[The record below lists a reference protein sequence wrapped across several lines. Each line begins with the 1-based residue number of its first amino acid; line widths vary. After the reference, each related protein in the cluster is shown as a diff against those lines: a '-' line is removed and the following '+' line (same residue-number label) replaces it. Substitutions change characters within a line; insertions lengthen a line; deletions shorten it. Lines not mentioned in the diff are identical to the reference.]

1 MKQSRLQ
8 AFFIWSFSLEI
19 SSFPGWKSH
28 QTTETKS
35 SPTKNKKTRK
45 TKTGNFVSNWNWI
58 FLFFPHSSFAQCGF
72 SFNTAADGGHS
83 PNMSEASGRA
93 PEYSN
98 SRANW
103 YKLIHSSCIELY
115 NSSSTRVS
123 LETTVAPAPAGFFFL
138 RVYKRERERGEL
150 SEKIQKHRGDRWMDG
165 WLAGRAKYLASQ
177 CLKDGRL
184 TTPSSTC
191 ELQGRATITCRVPS
205 VCFPCY
211 FLLLA
216 SLALPWWSIARK
228 QVTVT
233 IITTARMRW
242 ERPTSTAGRQQ

>member
-45 TKTGNFVSNWNWI
+45 RKTGNFVSNWNWI
-58 FLFFPHSSFAQCGF
+58 FLFSFLIPHLPSVASHLIRQRMEGTAQTCQRHPGEPP
-72 SFNTAADGGHS
+72 SIPTAEPTGIS
-83 PNMSEASGRA
+83 LYTVVAS
-93 PEYSN
+93 N
-98 SRANW
+98 
-103 YKLIHSSCIELY
+103 C
-115 NSSSTRVS
+115 
-123 LETTVAPAPAGFFFL
+123 TTVVRHVFHLRQLLLLLLLAFFL
-138 RVYKRERERGEL
+138 RVYKRELGEL

>member
-1 MKQSRLQ
+1 MKITSNNRNKVL
-8 AFFIWSFSLEI
+8 
-19 SSFPGWKSH
+19 SH
-28 QTTETKS
+28 QKQE
-35 SPTKNKKTRK
+35 NKKK
-45 TKTGNFVSNWNWI
+45 KNWK
-58 FLFFPHSSFAQCGF
+58 FRFKLELDFSFFFPHSSFAQCGF

-138 RVYKRERERGEL
+138 RVYKRELGEL

-165 WLAGRAKYLASQ
+165 
-177 CLKDGRL
+177 
-184 TTPSSTC
+184 
-191 ELQGRATITCRVPS
+191 
-205 VCFPCY
+205 
-211 FLLLA
+211 
-216 SLALPWWSIARK
+216 
-228 QVTVT
+228 
-233 IITTARMRW
+233 
-242 ERPTSTAGRQQ
+242 

>member
-1 MKQSRLQ
+1 MCCSSRLGRRGETIKTTGVFHLE
-8 AFFIWSFSLEI
+8 FFIRNLLLSRMKITSNNRNKVL
-19 SSFPGWKSH
+19 SH
-28 QTTETKS
+28 KKTR
-35 SPTKNKKTRK
+35 KTRK

-138 RVYKRERERGEL
+138 RVYKRERARGAIRKNTEA
-150 SEKIQKHRGDRWMDG
+150 SRG
-165 WLAGRAKYLASQ
+165 
-177 CLKDGRL
+177 
-184 TTPSSTC
+184 
-191 ELQGRATITCRVPS
+191 
-205 VCFPCY
+205 
-211 FLLLA
+211 
-216 SLALPWWSIARK
+216 
-228 QVTVT
+228 
-233 IITTARMRW
+233 
-242 ERPTSTAGRQQ
+242 